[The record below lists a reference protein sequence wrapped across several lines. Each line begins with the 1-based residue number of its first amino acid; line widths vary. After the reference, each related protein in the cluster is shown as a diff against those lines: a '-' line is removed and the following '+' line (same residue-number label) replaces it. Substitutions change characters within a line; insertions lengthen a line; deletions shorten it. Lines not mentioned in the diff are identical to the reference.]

1 MRYITNECG
10 DVKVRT
16 VDGADK
22 WLPKHLVNDITLM
35 KAMHLTIVEAPKPF
49 CEDLKIEE
57 KELTEVAEVT
67 PAKRG
72 RTQKK

>member
-10 DVKVRT
+10 DIKVRS
-16 VDGADK
+16 VDGMDK
-22 WLPKHLVNDITLM
+22 WLPKHLVEDVTLM
-35 KAMHLTIVEAPKPF
+35 KSMNLTIVEAPKPF

-57 KELTEVAEVT
+57 LIEVAEVT

-72 RTQKK
+72 RKPNN